1 MPMKFN
7 SQWQN
12 KLRGDHDMSKNPHAK
27 LSRRERQAMEIIY
40 RLREA
45 TVNDVMANLEDPPS
59 YSAMRAC
66 MRVLEGKGHLTHRQD
81 GPRYVY
87 LPTVSLTQARRSAL
101 QGILRNF
108 FNNSHEQMIAA
119 LLDESDSDLSPDEL
133 QKLAR
138 MIEQARKEGR

>member
-1 MPMKFN
+1 MA
-7 SQWQN
+7 
-12 KLRGDHDMSKNPHAK
+12 RNPHAK
-27 LSRRERQAMEIIY
+27 LSRRERQTMEIVY
-40 RLREA
+40 RLGEA

-66 MRVLEGKGHLTHRQD
+66 MRVLEEKGHLTHRQH

-87 LPTVSLTQARRSAL
+87 LPTVSLKQARRSAL

-108 FNNSHEQMIAA
+108 FNNSYEQMITT
-119 LLDESDSDLSPDEL
+119 LLDDSDSGLSPEEL
-133 QKLAR
+133 EKLAR